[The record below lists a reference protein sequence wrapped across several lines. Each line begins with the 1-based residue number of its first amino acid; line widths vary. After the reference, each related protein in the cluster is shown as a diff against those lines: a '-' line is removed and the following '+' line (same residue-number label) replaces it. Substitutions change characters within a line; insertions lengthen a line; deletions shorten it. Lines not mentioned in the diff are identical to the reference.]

1 VAKDAGKG
9 GICVDGVTVFDDDGS
24 EATARKSVVGSVGNS
39 ALEKIT
45 ADVEDERS
53 GSSVKSVSGDRLNK
67 GTSEMFMSK
76 DSTTKTC
83 YRT

>member
-1 VAKDAGKG
+1 VDDVA
-9 GICVDGVTVFDDDGS
+9 VFDDDGS

-39 ALEKIT
+39 AVEKIA

-53 GSSVKSVSGDRLNK
+53 GSSVKFVSGDRLNK

-76 DSTTKTC
+76 DGTTKTS